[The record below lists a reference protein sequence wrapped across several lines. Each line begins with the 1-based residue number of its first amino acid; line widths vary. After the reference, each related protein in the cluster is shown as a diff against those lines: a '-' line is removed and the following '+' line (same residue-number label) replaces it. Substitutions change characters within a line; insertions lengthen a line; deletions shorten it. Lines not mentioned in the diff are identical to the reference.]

1 MTEGLTQNVKP
12 SDDEYGPDVANGYS
26 GYFAPHGSQPLGHSN
41 PSLLESSV
49 PLANAGAIPAGFSGP
64 MDDIDV
70 RGYQASSSRDYAAE
84 DPFKD
89 DEGPSA
95 YAFTAPGASTG
106 WTQPRR
112 GRWQIFRDEY
122 LTDVDWSLGLNQ
134 LLRRKSKFDG
144 VPREITLNEPE
155 ENRLRGFE
163 KNSVT
168 TGKYG
173 PITFLPKF
181 LLCKFYLPVSD
192 KFVITYEISRVL
204 SFSQFVLSVHRY
216 YSLWT
221 QKRTHLTKLSA
232 CIQQVPNVSPTGHWT
247 TIVPLGVVIIASA
260 FKEIKEDFV
269 SEVRSAHKLD
279 LTSHRNAMPLIDLWI
294 TILPKC

>member
-144 VPREITLNEPE
+144 VPRGITLNEPE

-216 YSLWT
+216 YSL
-221 QKRTHLTKLSA
+221 
-232 CIQQVPNVSPTGHWT
+232 
-247 TIVPLGVVIIASA
+247 
-260 FKEIKEDFV
+260 
-269 SEVRSAHKLD
+269 
-279 LTSHRNAMPLIDLWI
+279 
-294 TILPKC
+294 

>member
-26 GYFAPHGSQPLGHSN
+26 GYFAPHGSQPVGYSN

-89 DEGPSA
+89 NEGPSA

-181 LLCKFYLPVSD
+181 LLCKF
-192 KFVITYEISRVL
+192 
-204 SFSQFVLSVHRY
+204 
-216 YSLWT
+216 
-221 QKRTHLTKLSA
+221 
-232 CIQQVPNVSPTGHWT
+232 
-247 TIVPLGVVIIASA
+247 
-260 FKEIKEDFV
+260 
-269 SEVRSAHKLD
+269 
-279 LTSHRNAMPLIDLWI
+279 
-294 TILPKC
+294 